1 MSRPRRNPDKDRQP
15 AGDDADLIR
24 RDPAANAATPAT
36 AVSAA
41 NRQPRTTAEPPG
53 FEPPQPEWPDP
64 AWPGYAP
71 GGRRPSYAFTLAA
84 SPWFKERYPDKA
96 ANLWDALHAG
106 RSPHHP
112 TAEPDRQADR
122 ETGE

>member
-1 MSRPRRNPDKDRQP
+1 MSRPRRDPDKDRQP

-41 NRQPRTTAEPPG
+41 DREDRTIDEPPDH
-53 FEPPQPEWPDP
+53 EPPDPAWPDP

-71 GGRRPSYAFTLAA
+71 GRRRSSYAFILAA
-84 SPWFKERYPDKA
+84 SPWYKERYPDKA

-106 RSPHHP
+106 QAPQP
-112 TAEPDRQADR
+112 ACEPDRLADR
-122 ETGE
+122 EAGE